1 MTVLDDYNRA
11 QNELPEMWVLGEVSS
26 PKLSCFL
33 KLCPMMQYSRSI
45 AKILSRNFND
55 LARCLCSSR
64 VLFVKKLTELGM
76 GTEDYLKEHQN
87 INSSLGG
94 EGGKG
99 GRSCFLFHLL
109 LLLLSHFLHPGP
121 TATETLHLRPTCL
134 LESCSL
140 IWLPFRAPILF
151 SPCEVFLV
159 PPDGVG
165 SSFSK

>member
-1 MTVLDDYNRA
+1 MTVLDDYDRA
-11 QNELPEMWVLGEVSS
+11 QNEFPEMWVLGEVSS

-33 KLCPMMQYSRSI
+33 KLCPMMQYPRLI

-99 GRSCFLFHLL
+99 GRSCYLFHLL
-109 LLLLSHFLHPGP
+109 LLPLSHFLHPGP
-121 TATETLHLRPTCL
+121 AATESLHLLSHLSPWKLFPDLASFQSPYSFFPMWSLPGTPRWGWL
-134 LESCSL
+134 LL
-140 IWLPFRAPILF
+140 L
-151 SPCEVFLV
+151 
-159 PPDGVG
+159 
-165 SSFSK
+165 